1 MNLKNKDITRYF
13 DNTQRNGVLIQYKL
27 KRAIYFV
34 NNICIDEFPFDE
46 DTTIND
52 LENWIKAKNNHFKT
66 TQITFK

>member
-13 DNTQRNGVLIQYKL
+13 DNTQMNGVLIQYKL

-34 NNICIDEFPFDE
+34 NNIGIGEFNFDE

-52 LENWIKAKNNHFKT
+52 LENWIKSKKNHFKNL
-66 TQITFK
+66 

>member
-13 DNTQRNGVLIQYKL
+13 DNTQRNGVLIQYKF

-34 NNICIDEFPFDE
+34 NNISIDEFPFDE
-46 DTTIND
+46 DTTIDD
-52 LENWIKAKNNHFKT
+52 LETWIKSKKKHFKT

>member
-1 MNLKNKDITRYF
+1 MSFKNDITRYF

-34 NNICIDEFPFDE
+34 NNIGIDEFPFLE

-52 LENWIKAKNNHFKT
+52 LENWIKSKKNHFKT
-66 TQITFK
+66 TQTTFK